1 MTTPPPST
9 SSSTSSS
16 TTTTFV
22 ELPAL
27 AVTSATGVVVAVRV
41 KTTAGYVVTTPC
53 GGMGY
58 VAGGTP
64 VTDVS
69 VVLDPGHGGPIDTGA
84 VGRNGL
90 VEKDVNLRLAE
101 ASKLILEKRGIATL
115 LTRTADY
122 AVPLR
127 VRVDLADTVDTDIL
141 VSIHHNAPT
150 PQASDEPGTE
160 VFVQS
165 DRPDSRR
172 LGSLI
177 YESTVAALS
186 RVPGVQWHAAPD
198 AGVLMVHSTRGGDG
212 YGMISLPET
221 VSVLAEF
228 AYISSPPEAELLA
241 TDLYLEIA
249 SEALAD
255 AIEDYLTTDQ
265 TGSGFIEEPRIFN
278 PQPSVGAALCEEVD
292 LD

>member
-1 MTTPPPST
+1 M
-9 SSSTSSS
+9 
-16 TTTTFV
+16 
-22 ELPAL
+22 
-27 AVTSATGVVVAVRV
+27 
-41 KTTAGYVVTTPC
+41 
-53 GGMGY
+53 
-58 VAGGTP
+58 
-64 VTDVS
+64 
-69 VVLDPGHGGPIDTGA
+69 DPGHGGPIDTGA

-90 VEKDVNLRLAE
+90 AERDVNLRLAKTTK
-101 ASKLILEKRGIATL
+101 AILETRGIATL

-127 VRVDLADTVDTDIL
+127 VRVDLADAVNADIL

-150 PQASDEPGTE
+150 PQASDGPGTE

-186 RVPGVQWHAAPD
+186 RVPDVQWHAAPD

-212 YGMISLPET
+212 YGMISLPEI

-228 AYISSPPEAELLA
+228 AYISSPPEADLLA
-241 TDLYLEIA
+241 TDLYLDVA
-249 SEALAD
+249 SEALAE

-265 TGSGFIEEPRIFN
+265 PGSGFIEEPRIFN

-292 LD
+292 LG

>member
-1 MTTPPPST
+1 M
-9 SSSTSSS
+9 
-16 TTTTFV
+16 
-22 ELPAL
+22 
-27 AVTSATGVVVAVRV
+27 
-41 KTTAGYVVTTPC
+41 
-53 GGMGY
+53 
-58 VAGGTP
+58 
-64 VTDVS
+64 
-69 VVLDPGHGGPIDTGA
+69 VLDPGHGGPIDTGA

-90 VEKDVNLRLAE
+90 VERDVNLRLAA
-101 ASKLILEKRGIATL
+101 ASHAILEKRGIATL

-127 VRVDLADTVDTDIL
+127 IRVDLADAVKADIL

-150 PQASDEPGTE
+150 PQASDTPGTE
-160 VFVQS
+160 VFIQS

-186 RVPGVQWHAAPD
+186 RVPDIQWHAAPD
-198 AGVLMVHSTRGGDG
+198 AGVLMVHTTRGGDG

-241 TDLYLEIA
+241 SDLYLDIA

-255 AIEDYLTTDQ
+255 AIENYLTTEQ
-265 TGSGFIEEPRIFN
+265 TGSGFIEEPRVFN

-292 LD
+292 LG

>member
-1 MTTPPPST
+1 MT
-9 SSSTSSS
+9 
-16 TTTTFV
+16 
-22 ELPAL
+22 E
-27 AVTSATGVVVAVRV
+27 
-41 KTTAGYVVTTPC
+41 
-53 GGMGY
+53 
-58 VAGGTP
+58 
-64 VTDVS
+64 VS

-101 ASKLILEKRGIATL
+101 ATKVILEKRGIATL

-127 VRVDLADTVDTDIL
+127 VRVDLADTVNAGIL

-150 PQASDEPGTE
+150 PQASDGPGTE

-177 YESTVAALS
+177 YESTVAALL
-186 RVPGVQWHAAPD
+186 RVPDVQWHAAPD

-212 YGMISLPET
+212 YGMISLPEI

-228 AYISSPPEAELLA
+228 AYISSPPEADLLA
-241 TDLYLEIA
+241 TDLYLEIV

-255 AIEDYLTTDQ
+255 AIEDYLTTDH

-292 LD
+292 LG